1 MSTTRHLIN
10 RRRRLATAQ
19 APRTTAPPRHT
30 GPPDGPAR
38 PTGTGRTKDIS
49 TAKTTST
56 PKRNGTKTRTGTPT
70 TTDTTD
76 TGSTTDA
83 TSTGPEDRT
92 GPTSTTSTTSPPRT
106 RPRHRLPAA
115 LGVLTVLLGGFAAW
129 ATGEAAALRD
139 TPAARN
145 AALTDIARTSEVKG
159 QVTKAVNELFSYDYA
174 AAAPADR
181 AVRTHLTGKAVEQ
194 HRTMLAPVRSRAA
207 QQKLVLTTTVTHSG
221 VELIDG
227 DRARVLVY
235 ADQSNT
241 RTAAKKAETTYGAAM
256 FAVEA
261 VRKDGAWRIAV
272 IDTLGAGS

>member
-19 APRTTAPPRHT
+19 APRPAPPPPRT
-30 GPPDGPAR
+30 DRPDRPDGADR
-38 PTGTGRTKDIS
+38 PKGPVRAGRPGADEH
-49 TAKTTST
+49 
-56 PKRNGTKTRTGTPT
+56 PGHPGRP
-70 TTDTTD
+70 
-76 TGSTTDA
+76 GSGGGAEDA
-83 TSTGPEDRT
+83 
-92 GPTSTTSTTSPPRT
+92 SPPRS
-106 RPRHRLPAA
+106 RPSPRLPAA

-139 TPAARN
+139 TPAVRN
-145 AALTDIARTSEVKG
+145 TALTDIARTSELKG
-159 QVTKAVNELFSYDYA
+159 QVTKAVNELFSYDHA
-174 AAAPADR
+174 ATAPADR
-181 AVRTHLTGKAVEQ
+181 AVRAHLTGKAVGQ
-194 HRTMLAPVRSRAA
+194 HRAMLAPVRAQAA
-207 QQKLVLTTTVTHSG
+207 RQKPVLTTTVTHSG

-241 RTAAKKAETTYGAAM
+241 RTAAGKPETTYGAAM

-261 VRKDGAWRIAV
+261 IRKDGAWRIAV

>member
-10 RRRRLATAQ
+10 RRRRLTTAQ
-19 APRTTAPPRHT
+19 APRPAPPPPRT
-30 GPPDGPAR
+30 DRPDGPDR
-38 PTGTGRTKDIS
+38 PKGPVRAGRPGAGERPERPGHPEGSGHPERPGGAVRTGR
-49 TAKTTST
+49 
-56 PKRNGTKTRTGTPT
+56 P
-70 TTDTTD
+70 
-76 TGSTTDA
+76 GSGGGAEDA
-83 TSTGPEDRT
+83 
-92 GPTSTTSTTSPPRT
+92 SPPRS
-106 RPRHRLPAA
+106 RPRPRLPAA

-145 AALTDIARTSEVKG
+145 TALTDIARTSELKG
-159 QVTKAVNELFSYDYA
+159 QVTKAVNELFSYDHA
-174 AAAPADR
+174 ATAPADR
-181 AVRTHLTGKAVEQ
+181 AVRAHLTGKAVGQ
-194 HRTMLAPVRSRAA
+194 HRAMLAPVRAQAA
-207 QQKLVLTTTVTHSG
+207 RQKLVLTTTVTHSG

-241 RTAAKKAETTYGAAM
+241 RTAARKPETTYGAAM

-261 VRKDGAWRIAV
+261 IRKDGAWRIAV

>member
-19 APRTTAPPRHT
+19 APRTTAPPRHA

-38 PTGTGRTKDIS
+38 TTGTDRAEDTS
-49 TAKTTST
+49 TTKTTST
-56 PKRNGTKTRTGTPT
+56 TKRTGTKKRTGTPK
-70 TTDTTD
+70 TTDTTNT
-76 TGSTTDA
+76 TGT
-83 TSTGPEDRT
+83 EDRT
-92 GPTSTTSTTSPPRT
+92 GPTSTGATSPPRT
-106 RPRHRLPAA
+106 RPRRGLPAA

-139 TPAARN
+139 TPSARN
-145 AALTDIARTSEVKG
+145 AALTDMARTSEVKG

>member
-38 PTGTGRTKDIS
+38 PTGTDRTEDTR

-56 PKRNGTKTRTGTPT
+56 TKRTGTKTRTGTPKT
-70 TTDTTD
+70 TDSTDTT
-76 TGSTTDA
+76 SA
-83 TSTGPEDRT
+83 TGPEDRT

-106 RPRHRLPAA
+106 HPRHRLPAA

-181 AVRTHLTGKAVEQ
+181 AVRAHLTGKAVEQ

>member
-19 APRTTAPPRHT
+19 APRPAPPPPRT
-30 GPPDGPAR
+30 DRPDGPDRLKGPVRAGR
-38 PTGTGRTKDIS
+38 PGAGEHPGHPEHPEHPDGAVRTGR
-49 TAKTTST
+49 
-56 PKRNGTKTRTGTPT
+56 P
-70 TTDTTD
+70 
-76 TGSTTDA
+76 GSGGGAEDA
-83 TSTGPEDRT
+83 
-92 GPTSTTSTTSPPRT
+92 SPPRS
-106 RPRHRLPAA
+106 RPRPRLPAA

-139 TPAARN
+139 TSAARN
-145 AALTDIARTSEVKG
+145 TALTDIARTSELKG
-159 QVTKAVNELFSYDYA
+159 QVTKAVNELFSYDHA
-174 AAAPADR
+174 ATATADR
-181 AVRTHLTGKAVEQ
+181 AIRAHLTGKAVGQ
-194 HRTMLAPVRSRAA
+194 HRAMLAPVRAQAA
-207 QQKLVLTTTVTHSG
+207 RQKLVLTTTVTHSG

-241 RTAAKKAETTYGAAM
+241 RTAASKPETTYGAAM

-261 VRKDGAWRIAV
+261 IRKDGAWRIAV

>member
-10 RRRRLATAQ
+10 RQRRLATAQ
-19 APRTTAPPRHT
+19 DSTRTAARAAAQAPPAAGAEPARTARPRRAPRSPRTEPDPPPR
-30 GPPDGPAR
+30 AR
-38 PTGTGRTKDIS
+38 PR
-49 TAKTTST
+49 
-56 PKRNGTKTRTGTPT
+56 R
-70 TTDTTD
+70 
-76 TGSTTDA
+76 
-83 TSTGPEDRT
+83 
-92 GPTSTTSTTSPPRT
+92 
-106 RPRHRLPAA
+106 RLPAA

-129 ATGEAAALRD
+129 AAGEAAALRD

-145 AALTDIARTSEVKG
+145 AALTDIARTSELKG

-174 AAAPADR
+174 TPAAADK
-181 AVRTHLTGKAVEQ
+181 AVRAHLTGKAVGQ
-194 HRTMLAPVRSRAA
+194 HRALLAPVRAQAA

-241 RTAAKKAETTYGAAM
+241 RTAAKKAETAYGAAM

-261 VRKDGAWRIAV
+261 VRKDTTWRITA
-272 IDTLGAGS
+272 IDTLGAGR

>member
-19 APRTTAPPRHT
+19 APNTTAPPRHA
-30 GPPDGPAR
+30 GPPGGPAR
-38 PTGTGRTKDIS
+38 PTGTDRTEDTS
-49 TAKTTST
+49 TTKTTST
-56 PKRNGTKTRTGTPT
+56 TERTSTTQRTGTPK

-76 TGSTTDA
+76 TSST
-83 TSTGPEDRT
+83 TGPEDRT
-92 GPTSTTSTTSPPRT
+92 GPTSTISTGATTPPRA
-106 RPRHRLPAA
+106 RPRRGLPAA

-235 ADQSNT
+235 ADQRNT

>member
-38 PTGTGRTKDIS
+38 PTGTGRIEDTS
-49 TAKTTST
+49 TTST
-56 PKRNGTKTRTGTPT
+56 TKRTGTKTHTGTPK
-70 TTDTTD
+70 TTDTTNTPD
-76 TGSTTDA
+76 TTTA
-83 TSTGPEDRT
+83 TGTEDRT
-92 GPTSTTSTTSPPRT
+92 GPTSTTSPPRT

-129 ATGEAAALRD
+129 AIGEAAALRD

-181 AVRTHLTGKAVEQ
+181 AVRAHLTGKAVEQ
-194 HRTMLAPVRSRAA
+194 HRTMLDPVRSRAA

>member
-19 APRTTAPPRHT
+19 APRTTAPPRHA
-30 GPPDGPAR
+30 GPPDGPAH
-38 PTGTGRTKDIS
+38 PTGTGRTDDTS
-49 TAKTTST
+49 TTKTTST
-56 PKRNGTKTRTGTPT
+56 TKRTGTKTRTGTPK
-70 TTDTTD
+70 TTDTTNT
-76 TGSTTDA
+76 TGT
-83 TSTGPEDRT
+83 EDRT
-92 GPTSTTSTTSPPRT
+92 GPTSTGATSPPRT
-106 RPRHRLPAA
+106 RPRRGLPAA

-139 TPAARN
+139 TPSARN
-145 AALTDIARTSEVKG
+145 AALTDMARTSEVKG